1 MSDEAPLTIDQH
13 KKVRAAL
20 PLVEKHATHF
30 EREYGRLVEGDDL
43 RTVGKLALYAAA
55 RRFDEK
61 RVTVP
66 RADET
71 GGMSGFEVFASYRV
85 KGAMRNAVKAETKQ
99 ERIKK
104 EMDRAF
110 YNRMAEYTDDF
121 DILRHDQPEFQRR
134 LDLMCQHALSAMF
147 YAGAEQARRE
157 EEDDAETALAY
168 AESLATLR
176 TLVLALKPDER
187 QVLDLVYGYGFN
199 LDDASDAMNVARV
212 TAWRRLHRVLESLRR
227 ELETI
232 GLRDMPAPVNL
243 SRPPLCLV
251 RPPPLGRGEER

>member
-1 MSDEAPLTIDQH
+1 VSNETPPRIDQH
-13 KKVRAAL
+13 KQVRAAL
-20 PLVEKHATHF
+20 PLVEKHARHF

-71 GGMSGFEVFASYRV
+71 GMSGFEVFASFRI

-134 LDLMCQHALSAMF
+134 LDVMCQHALSAMF

-157 EEDDAETALAY
+157 DEHDAETALAY

-176 TLVLALKPDER
+176 VLVLALKPDER
-187 QVLDLVYGYGFN
+187 QVLDLVYGHGFN
-199 LDDASDAMNVARV
+199 LDDAADAMNVARV

-227 ELETI
+227 EFEAI
-232 GLRDMPAPVNL
+232 GLTDMPVPVKL

-251 RPPPLGRGEER
+251 RPPPVGSGGTR